1 MINPIDKP
9 SASSTKTTQAMLAG
23 VAVTPL
29 QWSVSFPWLR
39 GDLEVRLGNGIR
51 LLGLFLL
58 VIASVIVITGKG
70 YLAIGVSFF
79 ILVITG
85 YIFVPATY
93 RIDGSGIER
102 RTLGRRQ
109 FKPWSEFESA
119 QTNDLFL
126 WLYPKEKLLSGRYR
140 TTLRIPL
147 CKRGGTS
154 CEKLQRVI
162 PLRVQYVV
170 SEQPRSTR
178 TIR

>member
-1 MINPIDKP
+1 MSNSIDKP
-9 SASSTKTTQAMLAG
+9 SASSTKTTRAMLAG

-39 GDLEVRLGNGIR
+39 GDPEVRLGNGLR
-51 LLGLFLL
+51 LLGLYLL

-70 YLAIGVSFF
+70 YLAVGASLF
-79 ILVITG
+79 IIVIVG
-85 YIFVPATY
+85 HLFVPATY
-93 RIDGSGIER
+93 RIDNDGIER

-140 TTLRIPL
+140 TALRIPL
-147 CKRGGTS
+147 CKHGSTS
-154 CEKLQRVI
+154 CEKLQRLM

-170 SEQPRSTR
+170 TEQSR
-178 TIR
+178 